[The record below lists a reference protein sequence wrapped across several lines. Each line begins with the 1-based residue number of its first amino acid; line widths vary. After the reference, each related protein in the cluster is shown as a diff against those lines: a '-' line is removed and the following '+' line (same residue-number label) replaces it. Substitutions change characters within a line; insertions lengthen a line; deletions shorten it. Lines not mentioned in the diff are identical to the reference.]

1 MIIQEE
7 FFTMRDGV
15 RLYTRIILPCEDKKF
30 PIVFIRNPY
39 GVAHNGEPCPPEKYE
54 NDLFL
59 KNGYA
64 IVYQHVRGSGD
75 SEGEMRPYRERE
87 DGLDTLEII
96 RSKPFYNGEIYV
108 TGQSYLSTVHLCYLG
123 TNPSDVKAAAL
134 SVQRDNMFDWRY
146 YNGMVRG
153 FVSFDWYYKRI
164 KRNYPVLMDYKDA
177 MYRPYEYM
185 MERVIGKNLPDFTAM
200 LMNNTYSEYWQTQEN
215 DHVADVL
222 EIPVLFSEGWFD
234 FYTEGMFSMWER
246 LPEKTKAK
254 SAMVVGPW
262 GHATKVANAEYAFP
276 NGNLPDDYI
285 VEYFNSVRDH
295 KPYKYLELGKLNYY
309 SVCGDYWTT
318 GTPSD
323 KSMKLYINSD
333 GTLSDS
339 PRSAGERSYTYDPD
353 KLLNYYKYDNIFKC
367 PPKDSTDGVLSFESE
382 PFTADTHFYGKIQ
395 WNMKVKSNCEDTAFF
410 MRVYF
415 VENGVAYNLTETI
428 TTLSNINPHYTA
440 GEECLISISTGPVG
454 FTAKAGNSIRVDISS
469 HSDLYTPH
477 PNIKGHWAKVT
488 ETKSAENTVLCDED
502 AYIVLPLE

>member
-15 RLYTRIILPCEDKKF
+15 RLYTRMVLPYENGKF
-30 PIVFIRNPY
+30 PIVFFRDPY
-39 GVAHNGEPCPPEKYE
+39 DAPLNGEPCPPEKYE
-54 NDLFL
+54 NNLFL
-59 KNGYA
+59 QNGYA

-108 TGQSYLSTVHLCYLG
+108 TGQSYLATVHLCYLG

-134 SVQRDNMFDWRY
+134 SVQRDNMFPWRY

-200 LMNNTYSEYWQTQEN
+200 LMNDTYSEYWQTLDN

-222 EIPVLFSEGWFD
+222 QMPVLFSEGWFD
-234 FYTEGMFSMWER
+234 FYTEGMFSMWDR

-262 GHATKVANAEYAFP
+262 GHATKVANAEYDFP
-276 NGNLPDDYI
+276 NGNLPDDY
-285 VEYFNSVRDH
+285 VVAFFNSVRNGTE
-295 KPYKYLELGKLNYY
+295 YKYLELGKVNYY

-318 GTPSD
+318 DTPSD
-323 KSMKLYINSD
+323 ESMKLYINSD

-339 PRSAGERSYTYDPD
+339 SRSKGEISYTYDPD
-353 KLLNYYKYDNIFKC
+353 KPLHYYRYDNIFKC
-367 PPKDSTDGVLSFESE
+367 PPKNTNDGVLSFESE
-382 PFTADTHFYGKIQ
+382 PATEDTHFYGKIQ
-395 WNMKVKSNCEDTAFF
+395 WNMKVKSDCEDTSFF

-415 VENGVAYNLTETI
+415 VEDGVAYNLTETI
-428 TTLSNINPHYTA
+428 TSLSNINPNYRA
-440 GEECLISISTGPVG
+440 GEECAISISTGPVG
-454 FTAKAGNSIRVDISS
+454 FTLKAGNAIRVDISS

-477 PNIKGHWAKVT
+477 SNTREHWAKAVDV
-488 ETKSAENTVLCDED
+488 KIAENTVICDED
-502 AYIVLPLE
+502 AYITLPLK